1 MPTLLRRFV
10 FAPIPRL
17 GLTLI
22 LALGLLRVMRW
33 IAPAIL
39 RASNVTITGATRN
52 AVMATIVFAAALWL
66 FERKR
71 PRDAGLGLA
80 GAVPGTLRG
89 FLLGAVLLSVV
100 TGVIALGGGYELLGW
115 APIPGDTTRA
125 ALLARVVLIFLAVG
139 IFEEVV
145 FRGILFRQL
154 EQAMGT
160 WLAIIASALF
170 FGLGHRG
177 NPGATWVSSI
187 AIAIEAG
194 GLLAASYVATRSLW
208 IPIGLHW
215 SWNLFEGPVWGSP
228 VSGFPLPVLA
238 NARFPGPSLLTGGAF
253 GPEASLPAML
263 LGGALGAWFLVLAA
277 RRGQIVTPAW
287 MWWIAARVRRPP
299 LEPVAPPAAERV
311 APPSTA

>member
-1 MPTLLRRFV
+1 MSALLRRFV

-22 LALGLLRVMRW
+22 LTLGLLRVMRW

-115 APIPGDTTRA
+115 APIPEGTTRA

-263 LGGALGAWFLVLAA
+263 LGGALGAWFLVLAV

-287 MWWIAARVRRPP
+287 MWWIAARVRRPL
-299 LEPVAPPAAERV
+299 LEPVAPPPAERV